1 MLGKKLEI
9 KYRMFTKNKM
19 NFYKSHIK
27 KYLPN
32 KLQNKLTNLKIFLFD
47 FIRPIRTSKFL
58 TKILGFQ
65 YKKSKDSIEI
75 DITYKCNLSCQ
86 NCNRSC
92 SQVPTE
98 ESMTISQIQKFLSES
113 IEKNIKWK
121 KISLV
126 GGEPLV
132 HPDIFQIIN
141 LILDYKNHFS
151 RKTKIYLVTNG
162 ILEEKLKNIPKDI
175 IIINSN
181 KKTVINKFVSF
192 NTAPCDLNEYKNK
205 DFRNG
210 CKILKDCGIGLNMY
224 GYYPCAVS
232 GGIDR
237 IFKMNKGRLNIPEKN
252 DLMLDE
258 LNIFCRLC
266 GHFKKHDNVLNPE
279 MSKTWERAYKNF
291 K

>member
-1 MLGKKLEI
+1 
-9 KYRMFTKNKM
+9 M
-19 NFYKSHIK
+19 NIYKAYIK
-27 KYLPN
+27 KYLP
-32 KLQNKLTNLKIFLFD
+32 KKFQNNLTNLKIFLLD
-47 FIRPIRTSKFL
+47 FIRPIRVSKFA
-58 TKILGFQ
+58 TRILGFW
-65 YKKSKDSIEI
+65 YKRSTDSIEI

-92 SQVPTE
+92 SQAPTE
-98 ESMTISQIQKFLSES
+98 ESMTIEQIQDFLKQS
-113 IEKNIKWK
+113 IEKNIKWH

-132 HPDIFQIIN
+132 HPNIFEIIN

-162 ILEEKLKNIPKDI
+162 ILEEKLKLVPQDI

-181 KKTVINKFVSF
+181 KKTFVSKFVSF
-192 NTAPCDLNEYKNK
+192 NIAPIDLDEYKNK

-210 CKILKDCGIGLNMY
+210 CQILKYCGMGLNNS
-224 GYYPCAVS
+224 GYYPCAVA

-237 IFKMNKGRLNIPEKN
+237 IFKMNKGRSNIPEKN

-266 GHFKKHDNVLNPE
+266 GHFKKHDNVLSPE
-279 MSKTWERAYKNF
+279 MSKTWEQAYKNF